1 MKIGRVYLVGA
12 GPGDPGLI
20 TVKGLECLRQ
30 ADVIVYDRLVNK
42 NLLAH
47 AKAGA
52 EMIFVGKGPKGHA
65 IKQGEINALLVQKAK
80 EGNDVVRLKGGDPFV
95 YGRGGEEA
103 EALVE
108 AGVPFEVVPG
118 VTSATAVPAYA
129 GIPVTHR
136 GLTSSL
142 AIITGHEDPEK
153 EGSLLPWDK
162 VAGMGTIVFLMG
174 MDNLSTIVEELIKH
188 GRPSSSPIA
197 LIRWGATPQQQTLE
211 GTLADIVKK
220 ADEVGF
226 APPVVGVVGD
236 VVKLREKLR
245 WYDNKPLFGKRV
257 LVTRSRKQAS
267 ALSALLAQE
276 GAEPVELPTI
286 EIKAIEENLPLR
298 EAIGH
303 IDKYHWLIFTS
314 VNGVEAFF
322 KALKDTGKDVRALA
336 RVRTCAIGPATA
348 DAIKDQGLG
357 VDLMPEDYLAEG
369 ILQAFGKK
377 EIKGTRFLLPRA
389 EGAREALAEGLR
401 KLGAEVE
408 EVSAYRAVSPRQS
421 RDAPLKML
429 LRGEIDI
436 VTFTSS
442 STASNLAQMLNGR
455 LEALEKPLI
464 ACIGPITASTVQKLG
479 LRVDVTASKHTV
491 PGLVK
496 ALKEAVSANG

>member
-47 AKAGA
+47 AKADT

-65 IKQGEINALLVQKAK
+65 IKQGEINALLVLKAK
-80 EGNDVVRLKGGDPFV
+80 NGNDVVRLKGGDPFV

-162 VAGMGTIVFLMG
+162 VAGIGTIVFLMG

-188 GRPSSSPIA
+188 GRPSSTPIA
-197 LIRWGATPQQQTLE
+197 LIRWGASPQQQTLE

-220 ADEVGF
+220 ADEIGF
-226 APPVVGVVGD
+226 
-236 VVKLREKLR
+236 
-245 WYDNKPLFGKRV
+245 
-257 LVTRSRKQAS
+257 
-267 ALSALLAQE
+267 
-276 GAEPVELPTI
+276 
-286 EIKAIEENLPLR
+286 
-298 EAIGH
+298 
-303 IDKYHWLIFTS
+303 
-314 VNGVEAFF
+314 
-322 KALKDTGKDVRALA
+322 
-336 RVRTCAIGPATA
+336 
-348 DAIKDQGLG
+348 
-357 VDLMPEDYLAEG
+357 
-369 ILQAFGKK
+369 
-377 EIKGTRFLLPRA
+377 
-389 EGAREALAEGLR
+389 
-401 KLGAEVE
+401 
-408 EVSAYRAVSPRQS
+408 
-421 RDAPLKML
+421 
-429 LRGEIDI
+429 
-436 VTFTSS
+436 
-442 STASNLAQMLNGR
+442 
-455 LEALEKPLI
+455 
-464 ACIGPITASTVQKLG
+464 
-479 LRVDVTASKHTV
+479 
-491 PGLVK
+491 
-496 ALKEAVSANG
+496 

>member
-1 MKIGRVYLVGA
+1 
-12 GPGDPGLI
+12 
-20 TVKGLECLRQ
+20 
-30 ADVIVYDRLVNK
+30 
-42 NLLAH
+42 
-47 AKAGA
+47 
-52 EMIFVGKGPKGHA
+52 
-65 IKQGEINALLVQKAK
+65 
-80 EGNDVVRLKGGDPFV
+80 
-95 YGRGGEEA
+95 
-103 EALVE
+103 
-108 AGVPFEVVPG
+108 
-118 VTSATAVPAYA
+118 
-129 GIPVTHR
+129 
-136 GLTSSL
+136 
-142 AIITGHEDPEK
+142 EK

-162 VAGMGTIVFLMG
+162 VAGIGTIVFLMG

-188 GRPSSSPIA
+188 GRPSSTPIA
-197 LIRWGATPQQQTLE
+197 LIRWGASPQQQTLE

-220 ADEVGF
+220 ADEIGF

-286 EIKAIEENLPLR
+286 EIKTIEENRPLR

-314 VNGVEAFF
+314 ANGVEAFF

-348 DAIKDQGLG
+348 DAVEELGLV
-357 VDLMPEDYLAEG
+357 VDLIPEDYLAEG
-369 ILQAFGKK
+369 ILETFGKK
-377 EIKGTRFLLPRA
+377 NIKGARFLLPRA

-408 EVSAYRAVSPRQS
+408 EVSAYRAVSPTQS
-421 RDAPLKML
+421 RDAPLEML

-464 ACIGPITASTVQKLG
+464 ACIGPITAATARKLG
-479 LRVDVTASKHTV
+479 LRVDVMASEHTV